1 MRNALAALRCL
12 RPTRLALAYN
22 ERVDKGNPSRTALST
37 SLMRALHSRSDPH
50 PVIQDPWGDRLVPP
64 DFRETLP
71 DELLARSPAFA
82 NVITRTRFTED
93 ALQAAVARGAR
104 QYVLIG
110 AGFDSFALRIPDY
123 ARQIEVFEL
132 DHPATQ
138 ELKLRRIRDCN
149 LDVPST
155 VHFIAVNFA
164 EESVAGALARSPFR
178 SDRLSFFSWLGV
190 TMYLTREANLATLK
204 SVAAF
209 ALPDSELVF
218 TYMDEQIFASKSA
231 SFLALQERVAAMG
244 EPFLSGFDPRSL
256 AQELL
261 SCGLELR
268 EDLSDEQTN
277 ARYGRPDWDVRERPS
292 HSHIARA
299 GVVANSHRSVK

>member
-1 MRNALAALRCL
+1 M
-12 RPTRLALAYN
+12 
-22 ERVDKGNPSRTALST
+22 DKGIPSRTALST
-37 SLMRALHSRSDPH
+37 SLMRALHTRSDPH
-50 PVIQDPWGDRLVPP
+50 PLIQDPWGGRLVPA
-64 DFRETLP
+64 DIREALP

-93 ALQAAVARGAR
+93 ALQASVAKGAR

-110 AGFDSFALRIPDY
+110 AGFDSFALRIPEY

-138 ELKLRRIRDCN
+138 KLKLRRICDCN
-149 LDVPST
+149 LVVPRT

-178 SDRLSFFSWLGV
+178 SDHLSFFSWLGV

-204 SVAAF
+204 SVAAC

-218 TYMDEQIFASKSA
+218 TYVDERIFASKSA
-231 SFLALQERVAAMG
+231 GFLALKERVAAMG
-244 EPFLSGFDPRSL
+244 EPFLSGFDPRTL
-256 AQELL
+256 EQELL

-268 EDLSDEQTN
+268 EDLSGEQIN
-277 ARYGRPDWDVRERPS
+277 ARYGRPDWDVPQRPS

-299 GVVANSHRSVK
+299 CVAVKPLGS